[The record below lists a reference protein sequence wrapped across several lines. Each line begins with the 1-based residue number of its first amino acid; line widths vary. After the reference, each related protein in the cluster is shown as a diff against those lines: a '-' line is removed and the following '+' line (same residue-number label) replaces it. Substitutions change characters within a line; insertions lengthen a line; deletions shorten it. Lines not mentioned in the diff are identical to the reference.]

1 MLEEALQAG
10 EKRYRVFV
18 EQLPVGVYRTTPDG
32 KVMEANTAL
41 ARMLGLETPASLQSY
56 NVVDF
61 FIKKT
66 DRMRLLKKLESKSSH
81 FTEFELRRVDG
92 RRFWVRDYSQ
102 SVKGP
107 DGASKYYDGILLD
120 ITELKRAK
128 KKVEQALRKYQAANE
143 ELKGLSLKD
152 DLTGLSNRREFFTLG
167 QQHMKVA
174 KRLRK
179 GMFLLYID
187 VDQLK
192 KTNDSYGHPAGDRV
206 LTSVAAMLRETLRES
221 EIIARIGGDEFAVL
235 AMSSKKGGEKN
246 LRSRLE
252 EKIRIHNLG
261 NPRRFH
267 MALSIGIVRY
277 DPRKFASL
285 EEFLAHGDYL
295 MYQEKRSKTATLP

>member
-1 MLEEALQAG
+1 MLEEALLAG

-32 KVMEANTAL
+32 KIIEANTAL
-41 ARMLGLETPASLQSY
+41 ARMLGLETPASLLRY
-56 NVVDF
+56 NVEDF
-61 FIKKT
+61 YIKKT
-66 DRMRLLKKLESKSSH
+66 DRTRLLKKLESKSSH

-107 DGASKYYDGILLD
+107 DGAFKYFDGILLD

-128 KKVEQALRKYQAANE
+128 KRVEQALRKYRAGNE
-143 ELKGLSLKD
+143 ELKGLSLTD
-152 DLTGLSNRREFFTLG
+152 DLTGLNNRRGFFTFG
-167 QQHMKVA
+167 QQQMKIV

-179 GMFLLYID
+179 GVFLLYID

-192 KTNDSYGHPAGDRV
+192 RTNDTYGHPAGDRV
-206 LTSVAAMLRETLRES
+206 LTSVATMLRETLRES
-221 EIIARIGGDEFAVL
+221 DLVARIGGDEFAIL
-235 AMSSKKGGEKN
+235 AMRSKRGGEKN

-267 MALSIGIVRY
+267 LALSIGIVRY

-295 MYQEKRSKTATLP
+295 MYQEKRTKALSLP